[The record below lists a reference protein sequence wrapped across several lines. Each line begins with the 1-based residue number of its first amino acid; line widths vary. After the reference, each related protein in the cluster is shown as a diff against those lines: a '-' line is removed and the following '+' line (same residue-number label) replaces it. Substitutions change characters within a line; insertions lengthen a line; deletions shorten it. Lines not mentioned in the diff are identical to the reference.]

1 MPRDNDARND
11 RFRLTAADLD
21 TKEVLDRAFAAFG
34 RWNAAFGEL
43 TIEHNALKSR
53 ASSRL

>member
-21 TKEVLDRAFAAFG
+21 TKDGLGRAFAAFG
-34 RWNAAFGEL
+34 RWNAAFGEQ
-43 TIEHNALKSR
+43 TIEQNTL
-53 ASSRL
+53 